1 MLKLDAKLA
10 ESDPSDVKDSE
21 DVYDYIKEIVFPH
34 FTADDPAPPSL
45 LIFIAQRISQP
56 VLHCDEI
63 PRLLDVIGS
72 LEMTRHVSV
81 EHARTALKLQQKS
94 LESQEPG
101 IVLLKKTDEKK
112 LRNFADEKIVGT
124 LRLVF
129 REDILFNLYRLHI
142 CYLWTSPQ
150 SNLIMK
156 FMKRYFPSNYA
167 RDGDPFADHIWQDPL
182 YADFT
187 REERE
192 RVYSAGEEMKAFL
205 LRCRTWDLE
214 REDYFRKLGIN
225 EDVAFGESEFISYTR
240 DFNAKFRSTIDEGR
254 LMQSLQLYLKKVQ
267 TLADTLEK
275 LFPSTQRKA
284 ESAAMAFLA
293 RESKMQGPQTR

>member
-1 MLKLDAKLA
+1 MLKLNAKLA
-10 ESDPSDVKDSE
+10 ESDPSDAKDSE
-21 DVYDYIKEIVFPH
+21 EVYDYIKENVFPH
-34 FTADDPAPPSL
+34 FIADDPAPPSL
-45 LIFIAQRISQP
+45 LFFIARRISQP
-56 VLHCDEI
+56 VLHCEEI
-63 PRLLDVIGS
+63 PRLLDVLRS
-72 LEMTRHVSV
+72 LEMVRRVSV

-112 LRNFADEKIVGT
+112 LRNFADEKIIGT
-124 LRLVF
+124 LRLVL

-142 CYLWTSPQ
+142 CYLWTSSQ

-156 FMKRYFPSNYA
+156 YMRRYFPSNYA
-167 RDGDPFADHIWQDPL
+167 RSENPFADHLWQSPL

-192 RVYSAGEEMKAFL
+192 RVHSVGEEMKAFL

-214 REDYFRKLGIN
+214 REGYFRKLGIN
-225 EDVAFGESEFISYTR
+225 EDVAFGESEFISYMR

-254 LMQSLQLYLKKVQ
+254 LTQSLQLYLKKVQ
-267 TLADTLEK
+267 TLADTLER
-275 LFPSTQRKA
+275 LFPNAQRKA
-284 ESAAMAFLA
+284 ESAAIAFLD
-293 RESKMQGPQTR
+293 RESKMQEPQTR

>member
-1 MLKLDAKLA
+1 MLRLNTKLT
-10 ESDPSDVKDSE
+10 ESDPSDVKESE
-21 DVYDYIKEIVFPH
+21 EVYDYVKENVFPH
-34 FTADDPAPPSL
+34 VTADDPAPPSL
-45 LIFIAQRISQP
+45 LIFIARRISHP
-56 VLHCDEI
+56 VLNCDEI
-63 PRLLDVIGS
+63 PRLLDVLGS
-72 LEMTRHVSV
+72 LEMVRRVSM
-81 EHARTALKLQQKS
+81 EHARLALKLQLKS

-112 LRNFADEKIVGT
+112 LRNFADEKIVST

-167 RDGDPFADHIWQDPL
+167 RDGDPFAEHIWQDPL
-182 YADFT
+182 YAGFT

-192 RVYSAGEEMKAFL
+192 RVYSVGEEMKAFL
-205 LRCRTWDLE
+205 LRCRAWDLE

-254 LMQSLQLYLKKVQ
+254 SMQSLQLYLKKVQ
-267 TLADTLEK
+267 TLTDTLEK
-275 LFPSTQRKA
+275 LFPSAQRKG
-284 ESAAMAFLA
+284 ESAAMVFLA